1 MKWGQFELHLISDGS
16 LWLDGG
22 AMFGVV
28 PKVLWEKKSPP
39 DERNRIRLGLNC
51 LLIQTAEK
59 NLLIDTGCGFNNTEK
74 EIEIYGIEH
83 ETDILRELQRIDVPP
98 EKIDFV
104 INTHF
109 HFDHCGGNTRW
120 EGDELVPNFP
130 NATYLVSRKEYED
143 ANHPNERT
151 VATYFPHNWKPLE
164 QRGLLHFVEE
174 DQEIVPGV
182 TLVQTP
188 GHTAGHQSVKVE
200 SEGRILF
207 YMADLCPTSA
217 HISLP
222 WIMAY
227 DLFPLTTL
235 EVRKRIYPQ
244 AVDEKWLLFLEHD
257 PKLPLGRLSQKNGK
271 YILEAEPWQEAEG

>member
-74 EIEIYGIEH
+74 EIEIYNIEH

-104 INTHF
+104 INNHY
-109 HFDHCGGNTRW
+109 HFDHCGGNTRL
-120 EGDELVPNFP
+120 EGDEFVPTFP
-130 NATYLVSRKEYED
+130 NATYLVSRQEYED
-143 ANHPNERT
+143 ANHPNELT

-164 QRGLLHFVEE
+164 QRGLLQFVEE

-188 GHTAGHQSVKVE
+188 GNTAGHQSVKVE
-200 SEGRILF
+200 SEGNILF
-207 YMADLCPTSA
+207 YMADLCPTAA

-257 PKLPLGRLSQKNGK
+257 PKLPLGRLSQENGR